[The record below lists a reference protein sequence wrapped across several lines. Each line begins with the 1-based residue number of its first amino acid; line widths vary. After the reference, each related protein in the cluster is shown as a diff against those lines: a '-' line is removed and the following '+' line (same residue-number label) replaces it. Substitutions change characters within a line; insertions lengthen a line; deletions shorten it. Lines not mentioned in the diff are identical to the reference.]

1 MPIPRAPFTN
11 ITMEFIDGLPKSK
24 GKEVVFMVV
33 DRFRK
38 YTHFMI
44 LTHLYTTIFVAKGF
58 MDNESN
64 YMGFQLQLLMIG
76 I

>member
-1 MPIPRAPFTN
+1 
-11 ITMEFIDGLPKSK
+11 
-24 GKEVVFMVV
+24 MVV
-33 DRFRK
+33 ARFRK
-38 YTHFMI
+38 YTYFMI

-64 YMGFQLQLLMIG
+64 YMGFQLQLLVIG

>member
-1 MPIPRAPFTN
+1 
-11 ITMEFIDGLPKSK
+11 
-24 GKEVVFMVV
+24 MVV

-38 YTHFMI
+38 YTHFII
-44 LTHLYTTIFVAKGF
+44 LTHFYTTIFVAKGF

-64 YMGFQLQLLMIG
+64 YMGFQLQLLVIG